1 MDRLRLI
8 RTFVAVANARS
19 FTAAAEGLSLS
30 RAAVTKQVAALEDML
45 RVQLLSRTT
54 HSVNLT
60 DAGAV
65 LLEEGPRLL
74 DDFEALELRMRSA
87 TARPAGTV
95 RIGTPPS
102 FGAYHVVPAIRA
114 FGAVHPDIQVALTN
128 DDGSLDI
135 VRSGFDFSIR
145 IAHSLRDASSISRL
159 LMRAPQVLVAAPAY
173 LECHGAPQA
182 PGDLAGHRCLVHTGK
197 SPTGIWR
204 FQRDGD
210 AFQVHVTGPFW
221 SNFGE
226 AIRSAAL
233 MGEGISMHPTYMV
246 DDDIRAG
253 RLRQVMTDFT
263 PTELEIRAVYPRR
276 DLPLRATLFLDHLRD
291 WLRTEARWARSVPQA
306 GRSHGIDL
314 HPRPPNGGVAAAR

>member
-19 FTAAAEGLSLS
+19 FTAASEGLSLS

-74 DDFEALELRMRSA
+74 GDFEALELKLRSA

-102 FGAYHVVPAIRA
+102 FGASHVVPAIRA
-114 FGAVHPDIQVALTN
+114 FSAGYPDIHIALTN

-159 LMRAPQVLVAAPAY
+159 LMRVPQVLVAAPAY
-173 LECHGAPQA
+173 LERHGAPEV
-182 PGDLAGHRCLVHTGK
+182 PGDLARHRCIVHTGK

-204 FQRDGD
+204 FQRDRK
-210 AFQVHVTGPFW
+210 AFQVHVAGPFW

-246 DDDIRAG
+246 DEDIQAG
-253 RLRQVMTDFT
+253 RLRQVMPDFI
-263 PTELEIRAVYPRR
+263 PTELEIRAIYARR
-276 DLPLRATLFLDHLRD
+276 DLPVRAALFLDHLRD
-291 WLRTEARWARSVPQA
+291 WLKAEARWARPPRRA
-306 GRSHGIDL
+306 GHDHGFDP
-314 HPRPPNGGVAAAR
+314 HPRPSEGSVAATR

>member
-8 RTFVAVANARS
+8 RTFAAVANARS

-30 RAAVTKQVAALEDML
+30 RAAVTKQVAALEDVL

-60 DAGAV
+60 DAGAM

-74 DDFEALELRMRSA
+74 DDFEALELKLRSA

-102 FGAYHVVPAIRA
+102 FGASHVVPAIQA
-114 FGAVHPDIQVALTN
+114 FCAVYPDIHVALTN

-173 LECHGAPQA
+173 LERHGAPEV
-182 PGDLAGHRCLVHTGK
+182 PGDLGGHRCLVHTGK
-197 SPTGIWR
+197 SPTGVWR
-204 FQRDGD
+204 FQRQGE
-210 AFQVHVTGPFW
+210 AFQVQVAGPFW

-246 DDDIRAG
+246 DEDIRAG
-253 RLRQVMTDFT
+253 RLRRVMAEFV
-263 PTELEIRAVYPRR
+263 PTELEIRAVYSRR
-276 DLPLRATLFLDHLRD
+276 DLPLRAALFLDHLRD
-291 WLRTEARWARSVPQA
+291 WLRVEARWARPHPRA
-306 GRSHGIDL
+306 GDDRGLVL
-314 HPRPPNGGVAAAR
+314 HPQPSDSDLAETR